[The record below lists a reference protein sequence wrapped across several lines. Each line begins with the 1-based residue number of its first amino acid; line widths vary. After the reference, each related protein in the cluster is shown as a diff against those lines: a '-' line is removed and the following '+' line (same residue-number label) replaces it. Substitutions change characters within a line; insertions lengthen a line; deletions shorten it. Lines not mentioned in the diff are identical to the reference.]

1 VEPRRGSARWDVYAV
16 LVQVRF
22 GRPRQRGAAAV
33 DRVNCCCCL
42 TMDAGCMVAV
52 DCCGL
57 SWSQKLPENGNRV
70 ETREHAS
77 FALQGEQR
85 LRGVEVGE
93 NLVMP

>member
-1 VEPRRGSARWDVYAV
+1 
-16 LVQVRF
+16 
-22 GRPRQRGAAAV
+22 
-33 DRVNCCCCL
+33 
-42 TMDAGCMVAV
+42 MVAV

-93 NLVMP
+93 NLIMP